1 MRMHPHVHTHVLMF
15 ITRTQVRLGFSQD
28 LPMSR
33 FRPIPR
39 FWHSTVMPALPITSP
54 DDTGLL
60 EAPDA
65 CNGGT
70 EEREISRVKIR
81 SRLNVNLDP
90 RRWLLSRERG
100 PVTVSVRMTN
110 PRVYVNRRPCALSIP
125 FASILLS
132 CSVSFVRCSK

>member
-15 ITRTQVRLGFSQD
+15 ITRTQVRSGFPQD

-39 FWHSTVMPALPITSP
+39 FWHSTVTSASPITSP

-81 SRLNVNLDP
+81 SRLNVNFDP
-90 RRWLLSRERG
+90 LLHLSAWSSEDGYSAPRERG
-100 PVTVSVRMTN
+100 PVSVWMTN
-110 PRVYVNRRPCALSIP
+110 PRVYVNRRPCIYTAQLQCK
-125 FASILLS
+125 LVL
-132 CSVSFVRCSK
+132 